1 VLPVPKIGAVVV
13 IVVVVA
19 VVFVLVT
26 PDPTDDVDAILRPG
40 KGVQLQALASV
51 SALIPTLITP
61 AAQRSQIDAA
71 PNVTPALL
79 ELLCS
84 SRC

>member
-1 VLPVPKIGAVVV
+1 MLPVPKIGAVVV
-13 IVVVVA
+13 IVLVVA
-19 VVFVLVT
+19 VAFVLVT
-26 PDPTDDVDAILRPG
+26 PDPTDDVDAILGPG
-40 KGVQLQALASV
+40 KGVQLQALAAV
-51 SALIPTLITP
+51 SALTSLLITP

-71 PNVTPALL
+71 PHVAPALL